1 MEETPKTQ
9 EQELK
14 EAMDKHGE
22 IKYQLDGLKSARQ
35 TAIDKILEKY
45 PEVRAQIDEVED
57 ELGLQIK
64 QAEATEKKSKKQ
76 LDRLIESYGQ
86 VAPIKD
92 VLDFKSNTM
101 KVRYTKVV
109 TYDSNA
115 MDGLA
120 TENPKILAFRNEEIK
135 TRLEMIKE

>member
-1 MEETPKTQ
+1 MEDTPKTQ

-22 IKYQLDGLKSARQ
+22 IKYQADALKSSKQ

-45 PEVRAQIDEVED
+45 PEVRAEIDEVED
-57 ELGLQIK
+57 EIGLKLK
-64 QAEATEKKSKKQ
+64 QAEATEKKSRKQ
-76 LDRLIESYGQ
+76 LDRLIENYAL
-86 VAPIKD
+86 VAPVKD

-109 TYDSNA
+109 TYDAAA

-120 TENPKILAFRNEEIK
+120 TENPKILAFRKEEIK
-135 TRLEMIKE
+135 PRLEMIKE